1 MPYRLKP
8 TGDKIGVYK
17 LNGKLVKKF
26 KTKATANKMIK
37 IWNSYE
43 KRNKRK

>member
-26 KTKATANKMIK
+26 KTKAIAKKMIK
-37 IWNSYE
+37 IWTSYE
-43 KRNKRK
+43 KRTKK